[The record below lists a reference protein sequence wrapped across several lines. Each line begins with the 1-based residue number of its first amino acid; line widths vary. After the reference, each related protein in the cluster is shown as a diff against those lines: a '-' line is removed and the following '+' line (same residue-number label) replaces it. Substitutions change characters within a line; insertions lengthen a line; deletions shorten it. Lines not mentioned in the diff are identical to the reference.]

1 MQPRML
7 LDAANKVH
15 LIHFCSKNGRAG
27 KYENYSWDAH
37 VTLMRLK
44 IPISCKVLFL
54 QGQCGDTSLAVGQ
67 KLQHVSAGVSATPLH
82 AAITLMPES
91 KKKAFPPVLATGQ
104 NVVLH
109 TTCIYM
115 FKTTFGMKRDKQQN

>member
-7 LDAANKVH
+7 LDAAHTIH
-15 LIHFCSKNGRAG
+15 LMHFCSKNGRAG
-27 KYENYSWDAH
+27 KYVNYSWDAH

-67 KLQHVSAGVSATPLH
+67 KLQHMSAGVSATPLH

-91 KKKAFPPVLATGQ
+91 ILKSISSSVSNRSKCCPAESPFDIRACTL
-104 NVVLH
+104 L
-109 TTCIYM
+109 
-115 FKTTFGMKRDKQQN
+115 R

>member
-7 LDAANKVH
+7 LDAAHKIH
-15 LIHFCSKNGRAG
+15 LMHFCSKNGRAG
-27 KYENYSWDAH
+27 KYVNHSWDAH

-67 KLQHVSAGVSATPLH
+67 KLQHMSAGVSATPLH

-91 KKKAFPPVLATGQ
+91 ILKSISSSVSNRSKCCPAHNMYIYAQNNIRHEEGQ
-104 NVVLH
+104 AA
-109 TTCIYM
+109 
-115 FKTTFGMKRDKQQN
+115 